1 MQCLVIVGK
10 KEDRDQY
17 ISKFI
22 EGKNIPAYFVY
33 RFEDVFKIADVRL
46 LKKNISFT
54 IPKASF
60 RLFILPESI
69 TIDAQNA
76 LLKTIEELGDETFIF
91 FPTNTSESLLPTILS
106 RSKIM
111 LVSIFEKSEE
121 ELSDEVQFLTNA
133 KNKKE
138 LFLSMLQLADKISA
152 KNGSEEIDRILLE
165 MRSDIRK
172 QIILGEKSP
181 HVRTLIEIAL
191 NIQNLLPLL
200 SENNV
205 NKKFAVETALL
216 SEI

>member
-1 MQCLVIVGK
+1 MQCFIIVGK
-10 KEDRDQY
+10 KEDRDEY

-22 EGKNIPAYFVY
+22 QGKNIPAYFVY
-33 RFEDVFKIADVRL
+33 RFEDVLKIADVRL

-60 RLFILPESI
+60 RLFILSENI

-76 LLKTIEELGDETFIF
+76 LLKTIEELGEETFVF
-91 FPTNTSESLLPTILS
+91 FPTDTPEILLPTILS
-106 RSKIM
+106 RSKIIW
-111 LVSIFEKSEE
+111 VSIFKKSEE
-121 ELSDEVQFLTNA
+121 ELSDDVQFLANA
-133 KNKKE
+133 KNEKE
-138 LFLSMLQLADKISA
+138 LFLSALQLADKISA

-165 MRSDIRK
+165 LRGEIKK
-172 QIILGEKSP
+172 QIILDRNTP
-181 HVRTLIEIAL
+181 HLFSLVQIAL
-191 NIQNLLPLL
+191 KIQNLLPLL